1 MSEKDQNEMTAAEMS
16 ESENYNMNRGIGF
29 PASSVQTGMKRLIA
43 EGKIDDEGADA
54 IYWLYQ
60 YAQEKGVGYDACG
73 KMVGISGTTVYH
85 LFHADYEASY
95 DKMVQ
100 TVLKFKKIED
110 ERSKAKSIGF
120 VKTWTSEQVFTV
132 CESALYDAMPAFI
145 YGSSQTGKTTALMEF
160 QRTHNHGT
168 TKYIRMG
175 VRWNKRRL
183 VRELAQACKCFSEK
197 ANGEQLEERIFKS
210 ITDRMLLIID
220 EFHLAIETTTDLAA
234 KEIVEFIRE
243 IYDRTGCGLVVCGT
257 KVAETGLE
265 SGRNM
270 LLFDQLR
277 RRGLVKLVLPDVPKR
292 SDVNRFAREFS
303 LPAPSGELF
312 DGIKAILKRF
322 GLGMYVK
329 YLRKADALAR
339 DRGEAMTWDHF
350 KSVADGY
357 TRLSAIGNDY

>member
-1 MSEKDQNEMTAAEMS
+1 MGEQKEMTAAEMAA
-16 ESENYNMNRGIGF
+16 SENYPVNKGIGY
-29 PASSVQTGMKRLIA
+29 PASSVQDGLKRLIA
-43 EGKIDDEGADA
+43 EGKVDDDGADA

-60 YAQEKGVGYDACG
+60 FAQEKGLSYDGCG
-73 KMVGISGTTVYH
+73 QMVGISGTTVFH
-85 LFHADYEASY
+85 LFHADYAAGY

-100 TVLKFKKIED
+100 TILKFKKIED
-110 ERSKAKSIGF
+110 ERSKQKSVGF
-120 VKTWTSEQVFTV
+120 VKTWTAEQVFAV
-132 CESALYDAMPAFI
+132 CESALYDGLPAFI
-145 YGSSQTGKTTALMEF
+145 YGSSQTGKTTALLEF

-168 TKYIRMG
+168 TKYVRMG

-197 ANGEQLEERIFKS
+197 AHGEQLEERIMKS
-210 ITDRMLLIID
+210 INDRMLLIVD
-220 EFHLAIETTTDLAA
+220 EFHLALETTTDLAA

-277 RRGLVKLVLPDVPKR
+277 RRGLVKLVLPDVPRKV
-292 SDVNRFAREFS
+292 DVNRFAREFS
-303 LPAPSGELF
+303 LPAPAGELF
-312 DGIKAILKRF
+312 DGVKTILKRY

-339 DRGEAMTWDHF
+339 DAKETMTWDHF
-350 KSVADGY
+350 KAVADGY
-357 TRLSAIGNDY
+357 AGLARIGNDY